1 MFNNNNKLVFHK
13 LIAEIEGTFLNRII
27 QKYGGDY
34 RSQHFD
40 SKSHLY
46 SLLYSNLKNCKS
58 LREIQAE
65 VNCNK
70 KLRSLINVPSV
81 SQFSRKNASR
91 DYRIFEDIFY

>member
-1 MFNNNNKLVFHK
+1 
-13 LIAEIEGTFLNRII
+13 
-27 QKYGGDY
+27 YGGDY

-65 VNCNK
+65 VRS
-70 KLRSLINVPSV
+70 KL
-81 SQFSRKNASR
+81 
-91 DYRIFEDIFY
+91 